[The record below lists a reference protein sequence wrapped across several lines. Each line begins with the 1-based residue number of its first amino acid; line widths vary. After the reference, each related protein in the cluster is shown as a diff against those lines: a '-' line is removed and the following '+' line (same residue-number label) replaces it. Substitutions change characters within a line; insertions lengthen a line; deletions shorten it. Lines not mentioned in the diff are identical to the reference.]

1 MKFSACS
8 KVKKF
13 SALIFS
19 MVFMSFSLFCEEFSL
34 SQEKYHGESS
44 TDSVLIRQ
52 AEDFMM
58 EYIPYEDKTM
68 DRLVLMHK
76 SSNLEKIGSEQIDGL
91 KSGSLSYK
99 TKVQGLSGL
108 VTMTWTNFCEDDGW
122 IFDGTMYTKANIL
135 GQGKLSGQIS
145 VSGKYSATVYLDNIT
160 IKNNVTAGGTYGV
173 VLGNNPRVEIPYEIF
188 YKAKNL
194 PLP

>member
-19 MVFMSFSLFCEEFSL
+19 MVFMSFSLFCEELSF

-68 DRLVLMHK
+68 DRLVFVMMKAGFLT
-76 SSNLEKIGSEQIDGL
+76 EQCIPRPIFWG
-91 KSGSLSYK
+91 
-99 TKVQGLSGL
+99 KVS
-108 VTMTWTNFCEDDGW
+108 FP
-122 IFDGTMYTKANIL
+122 
-135 GQGKLSGQIS
+135 GK
-145 VSGKYSATVYLDNIT
+145 
-160 IKNNVTAGGTYGV
+160 
-173 VLGNNPRVEIPYEIF
+173 
-188 YKAKNL
+188 
-194 PLP
+194 